1 LKVGGDADEVVETDL
16 DAWMKKSL
24 GEIAKITSTNDIAAI
39 VQRKV
44 RTIMQEKDSSMRI
57 NQLVSD
63 YLTLSREKGCTLV
76 KDQPN
81 FATKHLLSVVRL
93 AQLK

>member
-57 NQLVSD
+57 N
-63 YLTLSREKGCTLV
+63 
-76 KDQPN
+76 
-81 FATKHLLSVVRL
+81 
-93 AQLK
+93 